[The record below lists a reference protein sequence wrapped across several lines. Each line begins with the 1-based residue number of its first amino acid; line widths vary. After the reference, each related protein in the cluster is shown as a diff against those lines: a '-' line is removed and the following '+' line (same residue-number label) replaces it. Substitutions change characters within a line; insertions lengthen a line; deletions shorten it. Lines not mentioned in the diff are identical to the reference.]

1 MVEPRLVLGLP
12 VRLLPVAG
20 LTARVRR
27 LVRPALVRPALVRS
41 SLGPPVLVRRELS
54 ERVPPVLVRRE
65 LSERV
70 PPLLGLAG
78 LLVLALL
85 LPAPPRL
92 PTPPRRGRRRRPSRT
107 QPGGELVVGPSIAP
121 TRSRCQCAPQRS
133 PTTYRRALDAL

>member
-41 SLGPPVLVRRELS
+41 SLG
-54 ERVPPVLVRRE
+54 PPVLVRRE